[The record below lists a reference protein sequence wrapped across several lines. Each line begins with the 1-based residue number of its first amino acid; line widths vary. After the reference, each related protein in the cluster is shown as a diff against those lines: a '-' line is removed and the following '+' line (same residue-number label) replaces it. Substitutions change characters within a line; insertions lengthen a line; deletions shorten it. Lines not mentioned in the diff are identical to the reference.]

1 MLCSVRLLQFLVR
14 KRNTWLHLQGYEER
28 KCKSREGGKFF
39 FSDLVELSAFF
50 AVRHVCF
57 LTCLRVDCLDCSLL
71 KAIFSIYNNHKLK
84 ILLSNAFLWYRQ
96 QDGYLSTENTK
107 YDVCFNFLQL
117 KLLNLIRLITVK
129 SFALATVYEIS
140 LSYLAI

>member
-71 KAIFSIYNNHKLK
+71 EAIFSIYNNHKLK

-129 SFALATVYEIS
+129 SFAPLYVK
-140 LSYLAI
+140 